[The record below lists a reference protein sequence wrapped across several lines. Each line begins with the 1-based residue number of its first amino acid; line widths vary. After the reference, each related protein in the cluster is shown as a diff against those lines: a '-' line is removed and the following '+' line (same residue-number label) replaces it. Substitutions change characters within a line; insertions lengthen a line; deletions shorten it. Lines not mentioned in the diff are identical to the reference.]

1 MQERICHRL
10 AWTLAIVAVCGV
22 ANVAWGQEGSTPGTT
37 DGSAYAAAPEPTRT
51 PPTAPMGQNQL
62 VSENANADA
71 ASLAAR
77 VADLEKTLK
86 KMEDKAKADKAKADA
101 APSVKVIGRLQ
112 YDCAAF
118 SQNANSILSAGDMKN
133 GTEFRRA
140 RIGVMGDAFQVIDYK
155 IEMDFAGQSA
165 TGGTTSSAGNVYLQQ
180 TLFKDVYITIKEL
193 PVAGNV
199 RMGKFYECLGL
210 ETQTSDN
217 YVTFMERSLISGGV
231 GKIGDR
237 KPGVMIFDWNQ
248 AETMTWAAGAFAWQ
262 AGENPPTFPLNTQYD
277 DAGGTSF
284 DTRITWLPWY
294 DEATDGRGYVHLGA
308 NYSYRSI
315 AELQTG
321 STATRYSISQLPE
334 AHLANAVVNTG
345 NLSDATAMNVF
356 SPEFVWTYGP
366 FSVQSEY
373 MWIAMQRSAHNNP
386 NFDGGYIQASYFL
399 TGEHRP
405 YIRKEGLIGRV
416 IPFEN
421 FFRVRTEDGCVATG
435 KGAWEVGYR
444 LSYLNLTNA
453 GVAGGHVTD
462 NTLGLTWYLNPYTK
476 LLFNYV
482 HSETTDEGIFGR
494 SVVDLVETRAMINF

>member
-10 AWTLAIVAVCGV
+10 AWTLAIVAACG
-22 ANVAWGQEGSTPGTT
+22 AARVAWGQEGAAPGTT
-37 DGSAYAAAPEPTRT
+37 ENWANSGAPDLTRT
-51 PPTAPMGQNQL
+51 PPAAPAGQNQL
-62 VSENANADA
+62 VSENADS

-77 VADLEKTLK
+77 VAELEKALK
-86 KMEDKAKADKAKADA
+86 KMDDKAKADKAKADA

-118 SQNANSILSAGDMKN
+118 SQNANSIASAGDMKN

-140 RIGVMGDAFQVIDYK
+140 RIGVTGDCFQVVDYK
-155 IEMDFAGQSA
+155 IEMDFAGQSSNL
-165 TGGTTSSAGNVYLQQ
+165 GTTANPTYLQQ

-193 PVAGNV
+193 PIAGNV
-199 RMGKFYECLGL
+199 RVGKFYECFGL

-237 KPGVMIFDWNQ
+237 KPGVMVFDWNE

-262 AGENPPTFPLNTQYD
+262 SSEAPPTFPLNTQYN

-284 DTRITWLPWY
+284 DTRVTWLPWY
-294 DEATDGRGYVHLGA
+294 DEATDGRGYMHLGA
-308 NYSYRSI
+308 SYSYRSV
-315 AELQTG
+315 AELQAG

-345 NLSDATAMNVF
+345 NLADASALNVF
-356 SPEFVWTYGP
+356 SPEFVWTYGA

-373 MWIAMQRSAHNNP
+373 IWIALQRSANDNP
-386 NFDGGYIQASYFL
+386 NFDGGYVQASYFL

-421 FFRVRTEDGCVATG
+421 FFRVRTEDGNVSTG

-453 GVAGGHVTD
+453 GVTGGRVTD
-462 NTLGLTWYLNPYTK
+462 NTFGLTWYLNPYTK
-476 LLFNYV
+476 VLFNYV
-482 HSETTDEGIFGR
+482 HSETTDEGVFGR
-494 SVVDLVETRAMINF
+494 SIVDLVETRAMINF

>member
-1 MQERICHRL
+1 MQVRICHRL
-10 AWTLAIVAVCGV
+10 AWTLVVVAACG
-22 ANVAWGQEGSTPGTT
+22 ATSAAWGQEGVMSGTT
-37 DGSAYAAAPEPTRT
+37 NSSSYSSAPDLTRT
-51 PPTAPMGQNQL
+51 PPAAPVGQNQL
-62 VSENANADA
+62 VSENANASTE
-71 ASLAAR
+71 SLAAR
-77 VADLEKTLK
+77 VAELEKALK
-86 KMEDKAKADKAKADA
+86 KRDDKDKADKAKADS

-112 YDCAAF
+112 WDTAAF
-118 SQNANSILSAGDMKN
+118 SQNANSIASAGDMKN
-133 GTEFRRA
+133 GEEFRRA
-140 RIGVMGDAFQVIDYK
+140 RIGVMGDCFQVVDYK
-155 IEMDFAGQSA
+155 IEVDFAGQSSNL
-165 TGGTTSSAGNVYLQQ
+165 GTAANPTYLQQ

-237 KPGVMIFDWNQ
+237 KPGVMVFDWNQ

-262 AGENPPTFPLNTQYD
+262 AGEAPPTFPNNTQYD

-284 DTRITWLPWY
+284 DTRVTWLPWY
-294 DEATDGRGYVHLGA
+294 DEATDGRGYMHLGA

-315 AELQTG
+315 AELQAG
-321 STATRYSISQLPE
+321 STATRYAITQLPE
-334 AHLANAVVNTG
+334 CHLANNVVNTG
-345 NLSDATAMNVF
+345 NLADATAMNVF
-356 SPEFVWTYGP
+356 SPEFCWTYGS

-373 MWIAMQRSAHNNP
+373 MWIAMQRSAHENP
-386 NFDGGYIQASYFL
+386 NFDGGYIQASYIL

-453 GVAGGHVTD
+453 GVTGGRVTD
-462 NTLGLTWYLNPYTK
+462 NTFGLTWYLNPYTK

-482 HSETTDEGIFGR
+482 HSETTDEGLFGR
-494 SVVDLVETRAMINF
+494 SIVDLVETRAMINF

>member
-1 MQERICHRL
+1 MQERTRYRL
-10 AWTLAIVAVCGV
+10 AWTLAIVAAWG
-22 ANVAWGQEGSTPGTT
+22 ANSAAWGQVGPAPGAN
-37 DGSAYAAAPEPTRT
+37 DGSGYYNAPELTRT
-51 PPTAPMGQNQL
+51 PPTAPAGQNQP
-62 VSENANADA
+62 VSQNPATDPE
-71 ASLAAR
+71 SLAAR
-77 VADLEKTLK
+77 VAELEKALK
-86 KMEDKAKADKAKADA
+86 KADDKAKADKAKADA
-101 APSVKVIGRLQ
+101 APSVKVIGRFQ

-118 SQNANSILSAGDMKN
+118 SQNANSIASAGDMKN

-165 TGGTTSSAGNVYLQQ
+165 TGGTTASAGAVYLQQ

-193 PVAGNV
+193 PIAGNIRV
-199 RMGKFYECLGL
+199 GKFYECFGL

-237 KPGVMIFDWNQ
+237 KPGVMLFDWNE

-262 AGENPPTFPLNTQYD
+262 ANENPPTFPLNTQYD

-284 DTRITWLPWY
+284 DTRVTWLPWY
-294 DEATDGRGYVHLGA
+294 DEATDGRGYMHLGA

-315 AELQTG
+315 AELVPG

-334 AHLANAVVNTG
+334 CHLANVVVNTG
-345 NLSDATAMNVF
+345 NLADATALNVF
-356 SPEFVWTYGP
+356 GPEFVWTYGA

-373 MWIAMQRSAHNNP
+373 LWIAMQRSAHDNP
-386 NFDGGYIQASYFL
+386 NFDGGYVQASYFL

-453 GVAGGHVTD
+453 GVTGGRVTD
-462 NTLGLTWYLNPYTK
+462 NTFGLTWYLNPYTK

-482 HSETTDEGIFGR
+482 HSETTAEAAFGR
-494 SVVDLVETRAMINF
+494 SIVDLVETRAMINF

>member
-10 AWTLAIVAVCGV
+10 AWVLAVAAACGATSV
-22 ANVAWGQEGSTPGTT
+22 VRGQEGSAPGTAV
-37 DGSAYAAAPEPTRT
+37 GPAYSGAPDLTRT
-51 PPTAPMGQNQL
+51 PPATPVAENQL
-62 VSENANADA
+62 VSENVPADS

-77 VADLEKTLK
+77 VADLEKALK
-86 KMEDKAKADKAKADA
+86 KMDEKAKADKAKADS

-112 YDCAAF
+112 YDGAAF
-118 SQNANSILSAGDMKN
+118 SQNANSIASAGDMKN

-140 RIGVMGDAFQVIDYK
+140 RIGVMGDCFQVIDYK

-165 TGGTTSSAGNVYLQQ
+165 TGGTTSSAGSVYLQQ
-180 TLFKDVYITIKEL
+180 TLFKDVYITVKEL
-193 PVAGNV
+193 PFAGNI
-199 RMGKFYECLGL
+199 RAGKFYECFGL

-237 KPGVMIFDWNQ
+237 KPGVMLFDWNQ

-262 AGENPPTFPLNTQYD
+262 ANENPPTFPLNTQYD

-284 DTRITWLPWY
+284 DTRLTWLPWY
-294 DEATDGRGYVHLGA
+294 DEATDGRGYMHLGA
-308 NYSYRSI
+308 NYSYRDI
-315 AELQTG
+315 AQLQAG

-334 AHLANAVVNTG
+334 CHLANAVVNTG
-345 NLSDATAMNVF
+345 NLADADRMNVF
-356 SPEFVWTYGP
+356 SPEFVWTYGA

-373 MWIAMQRSAHNNP
+373 MWVALQRSAHDNA
-386 NFDGGYIQASYFL
+386 NFDGGYVQASYFL

-421 FFRVRTEDGCVATG
+421 FFRVRTENGGVCTG

-453 GVAGGHVTD
+453 GVTGGRVTD
-462 NTLGLTWYLNPYTK
+462 NTFGLTWYLNPYTK

-482 HSETTDEGIFGR
+482 HSETTDEGAFGR
-494 SVVDLVETRAMINF
+494 SIVDLVETRAMINF

>member
-1 MQERICHRL
+1 MQVRICHRL
-10 AWTLAIVAVCGV
+10 AWTLAIVV
-22 ANVAWGQEGSTPGTT
+22 AYGAASVACGQEGAMSGAT
-37 DGSAYAAAPEPTRT
+37 DNSAYPGAPDLART
-51 PPTAPMGQNQL
+51 PPVAPAGQNQL
-62 VSENANADA
+62 VSENANADN

-77 VADLEKTLK
+77 VAELEKALK
-86 KMEDKAKADKAKADA
+86 KRDDKDKADKAKADS

-112 YDCAAF
+112 WDTAAF

-133 GTEFRRA
+133 GEEFRRA
-140 RIGVMGDAFQVIDYK
+140 RIGVMGDCFQVIDYK
-155 IEMDFAGQSA
+155 IEVDFAGQSSNL
-165 TGGTTSSAGNVYLQQ
+165 GTTANPTYLQQ

-237 KPGVMIFDWNQ
+237 KPGVMVFDWNQ

-262 AGENPPTFPLNTQYD
+262 ADEAPPTFPLNTQYD

-284 DTRITWLPWY
+284 DTRVTWLPWY
-294 DEATDGRGYVHLGA
+294 DEATDGRGYIHLGA

-321 STATRYSISQLPE
+321 STATRYAMTQRPE
-334 AHLANAVVNTG
+334 CHLANNVVNTG
-345 NLSDATAMNVF
+345 NLSDATALNVF
-356 SPEFVWTYGP
+356 SPEFVWTYGS

-373 MWIAMQRSAHNNP
+373 MWIAMQRSAHDNP
-386 NFDGGYIQASYFL
+386 NFDGGYVQASYIL

-453 GVAGGHVTD
+453 GVTGGRVTD
-462 NTLGLTWYLNPYTK
+462 NTFGLTWYLNPYTK

-482 HSETTDEGIFGR
+482 HSETTDEGLFGR
-494 SVVDLVETRAMINF
+494 SIVDLVETRAMINF